1 MCEALLPSASLRH
14 CLGENEDVGEDIDL
28 EREVEMAE
36 LDLGMFIFCAGK
48 NCLSEDEEKTALKG
62 LGLS

>member
-1 MCEALLPSASLRH
+1 M
-14 CLGENEDVGEDIDL
+14 GENEDVGEDIDL